1 MDRWKKRIAS
11 GLVPSLLITSFPGCI
26 DQSEVVGVGAPS
38 PAVDRSEAK
47 PGIQPV
53 RAALRATQGE
63 LGKQLA
69 VMNGLSAFQNGASP
83 RILGELLTT
92 TLEHRASVP
101 SDASKPWM
109 ERLIGLNPD
118 AWVRGASGLFD
129 SDLDRVLDRVLGVE
143 LGDEH
148 PALNSLNLL
157 RELDVY
163 RSKVEKFGAEVA
175 EKEFLERLEEW
186 APEILQA
193 ANGVYLEDGAQAYR
207 EAFRERVQ
215 KPLEKF
221 SRAGVR
227 VDASLEEL
235 SRSVPGELPE
245 IARLKKQL
253 ADGVIEKAKKLS
265 SSEKAQKAIE
275 LAHSTFQWV
284 NTVNEALRREKEAPR
299 AHQLQRRAEV
309 AVRLAG
315 LFADQVLKQPQV
327 ARKIEMIGGTAIR
340 LAGLIRQFKAGEV
353 GSQLLTGN
361 FLGAAKGLLEG
372 LGVLQ
377 LGNDQQAVLSAIEG
391 IQKSLNEFRAEM
403 NLRLDGID
411 KKLDGIAGK
420 LDQQLELL
428 KEQKIVLIEIQNE
441 IAQIEVEVLDLGV
454 LIQSGFNDGIEREY
468 QSERDRCF
476 GGVNK
481 EVKLSD
487 QALVDCLNFFFRAAV
502 HGSNQTSRGSVP
514 VQSVDVYLKLTRGER
529 EFRLGGYALGYRL
542 AGIEG
547 KLESQA
553 NVWDWVRSSE
563 SFHSLLMKT
572 ASGLDLVNPEKLE
585 ELVSA
590 GRKIQRTLQ
599 WMGSTSTLRTVLEQ
613 YDRSLQAALECET
626 KEACKQWI
634 DRARVA
640 RAVLDQSLRLTRP
653 TERTGRAD
661 LVRLFETE
669 EEGFP
674 GEDLLL
680 GLLRQQQDKKELGR
694 RKGAAVA
701 AFKVYLDGR
710 EQGSA
715 GEVSSTLV
723 DDSLARLDQL
733 VQAQKSKKE

>member
-1 MDRWKKRIAS
+1 MERWKKRIAS
-11 GLVPSLLITSFPGCI
+11 GLVPSLLITAFPGCI
-26 DQSEVVGVGAPS
+26 DQSEVAGVGAPS
-38 PAVDRSEAK
+38 PAVGRSEAK

-83 RILGELLTT
+83 RILGELLTA

-101 SDASKPWM
+101 SDLSRPWI
-109 ERLIGLNPD
+109 ERLSELNPD

-129 SDLDRVLDRVLGVE
+129 SDLDRVLERVLGVE

-157 RELDVY
+157 RELEVY

-186 APEILQA
+186 APEILQV
-193 ANGVYLEDGAQAYR
+193 ANGVYLEDGAQSYR
-207 EAFRERVQ
+207 EDFRERIQ

-221 SRAGVR
+221 SRASVR

-235 SRSVPGELPE
+235 SRAAPGELPE

-253 ADGVIEKAKKLS
+253 AEGAIEKAKKLS
-265 SSEKAQKAIE
+265 TSQKAQKAIE
-275 LAHSTFQWV
+275 LAHATFQWV
-284 NTVNEALRREKEAPR
+284 NTVNETLRQEREAPR
-299 AHQLQRRAEV
+299 AQQTQRRAEA

-315 LFADQVLKQPQV
+315 LFAEHVLKQPQV
-327 ARKIEMIGGTAIR
+327 ARKIETIGGTAIR

-361 FLGAAKGLLEG
+361 FLGAAQRLMVG

-377 LGNDQQAVLSAIEG
+377 FGNDQQAVLSAIEG

-428 KEQKIVLIEIQNE
+428 KEQKGMLEEITKEINLIGQ
-441 IAQIEVEVLDLGV
+441 EVRDLGV
-454 LIQSGFNDGIEREY
+454 IVQVGINDAYEQKFIQAKDSCLGRLSKTVNL
-468 QSERDRCF
+468 SEKAFD
-476 GGVNK
+476 
-481 EVKLSD
+481 
-487 QALVDCLNFFFRAAV
+487 DCLNFFHASALEI
-502 HGSNQTSRGSVP
+502 SEQESRGSIP
-514 VQSVDVYLKLTRGER
+514 VRSPDFYLGLSRGER
-529 EFRLGGYALGYRL
+529 EFRLGGYALGYQL
-542 AGIEG
+542 AGIEVR
-547 KLESQA
+547 LESNA
-553 NVWDWVRSSE
+553 NVWDWVRASE
-563 SFHSLLMKT
+563 VLHTLLMRR
-572 ASGLDLVNPEKLE
+572 ASGLDQVNPEKLE

-599 WMGSTSTLRTVLEQ
+599 WMGRTSTLRTVLNQ
-613 YDRSLQAALECET
+613 YDRSLQGALESEAAET
-626 KEACKQWI
+626 RKQWI

-653 TERTGRAD
+653 TERLGRAD

-674 GEDLLL
+674 GEEMLQDF
-680 GLLRQQQDKKELGR
+680 LRKQQDKKELGR

-733 VQAQKSKKE
+733 VQTQKSKKE

>member
-11 GLVPSLLITSFPGCI
+11 GLVPSLLIASFPGCI
-26 DQSEVVGVGAPS
+26 DQREVAVVGSTSG
-38 PAVDRSEAK
+38 AVDRPEAK
-47 PGIQPV
+47 PGASVPAVAI
-53 RAALRATQGE
+53 RATQGE

-69 VMNGLSAFQNGASP
+69 VMNGLSAFQNGANS

-92 TLEHRASVP
+92 TLEHRASVS
-101 SDASKPWM
+101 SDGSKPWI
-109 ERLIGLNPD
+109 ERLTELNPD

-129 SDLDRVLDRVLGVE
+129 SDLDRVFERVLGIE
-143 LGDEH
+143 LGEEH
-148 PALNSLNLL
+148 PELNSLNLL

-163 RSKVEKFGAEVA
+163 RSKVEKFGTEVA

-193 ANGVYLEDGAQAYR
+193 ANSVYLEGGAQAYR
-207 EAFRERVQ
+207 VAFRERVQ

-221 SRAGVR
+221 SRAAVR
-227 VDASLEEL
+227 VDASQEEL
-235 SRSVPGELPE
+235 SRTTPGELPE

-253 ADGVIEKAKKLS
+253 ADGAIEKAKKLS
-265 SSEKAQKAIE
+265 ASEKAQKAID

-284 NTVNEALRREKEAPR
+284 NTVNEALRQEREAPR
-299 AHQLQRRAEV
+299 AQQMQRRAEV

-315 LFADQVLKQPQV
+315 LFAEQVLKQPQV
-327 ARKIEMIGGTAIR
+327 ARKIELIGGTAIR

-353 GSQLLTGN
+353 GSQILTGN
-361 FLGAAKGLLEG
+361 FLGAAKGLMES

-391 IQKSLNEFRAEM
+391 IQKSLSDFRAEM

-428 KEQKIVLIEIQNE
+428 KEQKVVLSEIRTE
-441 IAQIEVEVLDLGV
+441 INQIEVEVQDLGV
-454 LIQSGFNDGIEREY
+454 LIQSGFNDSIERDY
-468 QSERDRCF
+468 QAERDRCF
-476 GGVNK
+476 GGINK
-481 EVKLSD
+481 EVKLTD
-487 QALVDCLNFFFRAAV
+487 QSFVDCLNFFFRSAV
-502 HGSNQTSRGSVP
+502 YGSSQTSRGSVP
-514 VQSVDVYLKLTRGER
+514 VQNVDIYLNLTRGER

-547 KLESQA
+547 RLESQA

-563 SFHSLLMKT
+563 SFHSLLMKKH
-572 ASGLDLVNPEKLE
+572 SGLDQVNPEKLE

-599 WMGSTSTLRTVLEQ
+599 WMGRTSTLRTLLDQ
-613 YDRSLQAALECET
+613 YDSSLQAALGCD
-626 KEACKQWI
+626 ASDGCKQWV

-653 TERTGRAD
+653 TERLGRAE

-669 EEGFP
+669 EGLP
-674 GEDLLL
+674 GEDLLQA
-680 GLLRQQQDKKELGR
+680 LLRKQQDKKELRR
-694 RKGAAVA
+694 RKNASVA
-701 AFKVYLDGR
+701 EFKVYLDGR